1 MIYCIFNAGGQPAEL
16 CSGSE
21 SLQGQQRED
30 SLSASCRRLN
40 LQSAFER
47 CHEGQRLQR
56 SVIIAILCAHYQ
68 SARAFIHGVGAEWW
82 DDRSEGSYTN
92 MLPDLLSKSK
102 HVITDKNCKADKILE
117 VSSPEINVASNER
130 FTDSSLSR
138 QGTHERY
145 QMLPTV
151 MHYKPGEAPSCSP
164 FHPHHFLR
172 HPHPYINIHGAAG
185 PWRAEYIEPERRCRR
200 GREGADKGW

>member
-68 SARAFIHGVGAEWW
+68 SARAFKHGDGAEWW

-117 VSSPEINVASNER
+117 VSSPEINVISNDR
-130 FTDSSLSR
+130 FADSSYPDEEQRVLR
-138 QGTHERY
+138 N
-145 QMLPTV
+145 
-151 MHYKPGEAPSCSP
+151 AP
-164 FHPHHFLR
+164 
-172 HPHPYINIHGAAG
+172 HGYALQT
-185 PWRAEYIEPERRCRR
+185 R
-200 GREGADKGW
+200 